1 MTKTW
6 INFKPKTTNE
16 VWSSN
21 TACVCRSRNSKK
33 EKELKDALENLKF
46 PDLYDSLLSSE
57 ELEGLSKVLK
67 QIKAFKK
74 TLDSAVEKG
83 YIIEEPILTVE
94 EQKVVEQKEKESVIS
109 DSLLSN
115 LKKEIGHGRQLQ
127 KFKHDN
133 EMRGKFNRNLLDL
146 YPVIFLQV
154 PLIRNT
160 LKNLYD
166 NIDLSSFDLKQ
177 KEIDAKKPKEID
189 DREYKKQIDEIEK
202 NPKPKKPKNP
212 KKEKKPEPE
221 PEPES
226 EPESETDEKPSADSI
241 ISKVDASADKETCYE
256 NLGDASEDD
265 DADCRNLSKSMIRK
279 RMNRNIREYKAF
291 KAKASASKSNESYP
305 IFVANYN
312 TTKAAAKK
320 YKAMLLDFE
329 KNEKQRRDS
338 KCNFKSCMSEDQR
351 FLQTLNDSDD
361 PDPEPKSNI
370 IRDNNGTDIDLND
383 FFYTKQNSSS
393 LEQSTDEKSL
403 TAGQLKQ
410 IEVELKLHLGVSEG
424 WIRPLKIE
432 TEADEEEEFDH
443 YTNENIAGNP
453 KNIII
458 PTDFESMLSMIK
470 TERQNEYP
478 LIIKR
483 LKRHPKLS
491 VLASAC
497 DLHPTSVEKF
507 LEKLFIELKTVL
519 KSSKKNS

>member
-1 MTKTW
+1 
-6 INFKPKTTNE
+6 
-16 VWSSN
+16 
-21 TACVCRSRNSKK
+21 
-33 EKELKDALENLKF
+33 
-46 PDLYDSLLSSE
+46 
-57 ELEGLSKVLK
+57 
-67 QIKAFKK
+67 
-74 TLDSAVEKG
+74 
-83 YIIEEPILTVE
+83 
-94 EQKVVEQKEKESVIS
+94 
-109 DSLLSN
+109 
-115 LKKEIGHGRQLQ
+115 
-127 KFKHDN
+127 
-133 EMRGKFNRNLLDL
+133 MRGKFNRNLLDL

-189 DREYKKQIDEIEK
+189 DREYKKQIEEIEK
-202 NPKPKKPKNP
+202 KPNPKKE

-329 KNEKQRRDS
+329 KNEKQR
-338 KCNFKSCMSEDQR
+338 NLGVSEDQR
-351 FLQTLNDSDD
+351 FLESLCDSDD
-361 PDPEPKSNI
+361 LDPEPKSNI
-370 IRDNNGTDIDLND
+370 IRDNTGTEIDLND

-393 LEQSTDEKSL
+393 LEQSTDEKPL

-424 WIRPLKIE
+424 WIRPVSKNVEVIE
-432 TEADEEEEFDH
+432 TDAEEEEEFDH
-443 YTNENIAGNP
+443 YTNKNNAGNP

>member
-1 MTKTW
+1 M
-6 INFKPKTTNE
+6 
-16 VWSSN
+16 
-21 TACVCRSRNSKK
+21 
-33 EKELKDALENLKF
+33 
-46 PDLYDSLLSSE
+46 
-57 ELEGLSKVLK
+57 
-67 QIKAFKK
+67 
-74 TLDSAVEKG
+74 EKG

-146 YPVIFLQV
+146 YPVVFLQV

-202 NPKPKKPKNP
+202 KPTPKPKPKS
-212 KKEKKPEPE
+212 KKEKKPEPEPE

-383 FFYTKQNSSS
+383 FFYTKQHSSS
-393 LEQSTDEKSL
+393 LEQSTDEKPL

-424 WIRPLKIE
+424 WIRPVSKVVIE
-432 TEADEEEEFDH
+432 TEADEAEEEFDH
-443 YTNENIAGNP
+443 YTNKNNAGNP

>member
-16 VWSSN
+16 VWSSA
-21 TACVCRSRNSKK
+21 TARNYRSRHSKK

-189 DREYKKQIDEIEK
+189 DREYKKQIEEIEK
-202 NPKPKKPKNP
+202 KPKPKNP
-212 KKEKKPEPE
+212 KKEKKEKKPEPE

-329 KNEKQRRDS
+329 KNEKQR
-338 KCNFKSCMSEDQR
+338 NLGISEDQR

-361 PDPEPKSNI
+361 NDPEPKSNI
-370 IRDNNGTDIDLND
+370 IRDNNGTEIDLND
-383 FFYTKQNSSS
+383 FFYTKQHSSS
-393 LEQSTDEKSL
+393 LEQSTDEKPL

-410 IEVELKLHLGVSEG
+410 IEVELKLHVGVSEG
-424 WIRPLKIE
+424 WIRPVSKNVEVIE
-432 TEADEEEEFDH
+432 TEADEAEEEFDH
-443 YTNENIAGNP
+443 YTNKNNAGNP

>member
-1 MTKTW
+1 M
-6 INFKPKTTNE
+6 
-16 VWSSN
+16 
-21 TACVCRSRNSKK
+21 
-33 EKELKDALENLKF
+33 
-46 PDLYDSLLSSE
+46 
-57 ELEGLSKVLK
+57 
-67 QIKAFKK
+67 
-74 TLDSAVEKG
+74 
-83 YIIEEPILTVE
+83 
-94 EQKVVEQKEKESVIS
+94 
-109 DSLLSN
+109 
-115 LKKEIGHGRQLQ
+115 
-127 KFKHDN
+127 
-133 EMRGKFNRNLLDL
+133 
-146 YPVIFLQV
+146 
-154 PLIRNT
+154 
-160 LKNLYD
+160 LKNPRKSTIENTKSKLTR
-166 NIDLSSFDLKQ
+166 LKRNQ
-177 KEIDAKKPKEID
+177 SQRTQTE
-189 DREYKKQIDEIEK
+189 
-202 NPKPKKPKNP
+202 NPKNP

-329 KNEKQRRDS
+329 KNEKQR
-338 KCNFKSCMSEDQR
+338 NLGISEDQR

-361 PDPEPKSNI
+361 NDPEPKSNI
-370 IRDNNGTDIDLND
+370 IRDNTGTEIDLND

-393 LEQSTDEKSL
+393 LEQSTDEKPL

-424 WIRPLKIE
+424 WIRPVSKEVIE
-432 TEADEEEEFDH
+432 TEADEADEAEEEFDH
-443 YTNENIAGNP
+443 YTNKNNAGNP

-519 KSSKKNS
+519 KSSKKNN